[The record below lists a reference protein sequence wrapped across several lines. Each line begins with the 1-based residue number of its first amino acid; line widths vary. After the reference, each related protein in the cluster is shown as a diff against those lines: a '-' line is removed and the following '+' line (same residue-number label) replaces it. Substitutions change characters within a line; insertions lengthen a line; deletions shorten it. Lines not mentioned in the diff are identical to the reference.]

1 MFRRDRHADLPDLLW
16 SLFTGIVAGLFI
28 GEITS
33 SMLAG
38 LGVLALSIAGA
49 AFRMKKRHEQD

>member
-1 MFRRDRHADLPDLLW
+1 MFKIDRHADLPDLLL
-16 SLFTGIVAGLFI
+16 STFTGIVAGLFI
-28 GEITS
+28 REISAST
-33 SMLAG
+33 LAG